1 MTSFESNS
9 LSLFRQS
16 QNASDPRSSQQAASS
31 IAFADLE
38 EEKKEV
44 VIKTPIKK
52 PVADIVMEEQEEV
65 ENSSGQPTQRPS
77 GANPVLRLNVYN
89 GHEVDDVAANNAIII
104 SDRELAEKL
113 QEQDRNRSG
122 RSSTDKLFGQAPDA

>member
-9 LSLFRQS
+9 LSFFRQS
-16 QNASDPRSSQQAASS
+16 NNASDPRSSQQAASS

-52 PVADIVMEEQEEV
+52 PVADIVMEE
-65 ENSSGQPTQRPS
+65 
-77 GANPVLRLNVYN
+77 
-89 GHEVDDVAANNAIII
+89 
-104 SDRELAEKL
+104 
-113 QEQDRNRSG
+113 
-122 RSSTDKLFGQAPDA
+122 